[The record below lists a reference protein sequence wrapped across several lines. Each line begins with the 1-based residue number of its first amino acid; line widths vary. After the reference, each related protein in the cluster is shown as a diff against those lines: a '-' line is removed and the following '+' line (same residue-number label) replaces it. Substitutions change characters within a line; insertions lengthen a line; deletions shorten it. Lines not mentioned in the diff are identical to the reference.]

1 MLSTRPAAR
10 WLAFLAGLTLAFLFA
25 GVSIAKRMGYRINTT
40 PSVPAGI
47 WRVLPLPARP
57 ARGQIVSIC
66 PPPTAA
72 FIEARARGY
81 LSHGRCP
88 GGLEPMLK
96 PVAAIAG
103 DAVEQTPSGLVL
115 NGKALPDTVALA
127 ADSSGRPLRRLQGSR
142 LVIAADE
149 AFLLS
154 TMNGRSFDSRYFGPL
169 PVTAIEGL
177 AVPVWVA
184 ADRRELASRAD

>member
-10 WLAFLAGLTLAFLFA
+10 RLAFLAGLTLAFLFA

-66 PPPTAA
+66 PPPTAV

-81 LSHGRCP
+81 LSYGRCP
-88 GGLEPMLK
+88 GGFEPMLK

-115 NGKALPDTVALA
+115 NGKALPDSVALA
-127 ADSSGRPLRRLQGSR
+127 ADSSGRPLRRLQGSP